1 MIPLEQITAELLEKR
16 VVFRG
21 LDTFG
26 QNTKAARLRKRNHAT
41 EKLATLVVLIEKTP
55 VDFHDIARQPLQVTE
70 ICMAGAKIIEP
81 QFDAKILQADKRVSN
96 GVRLFEQQTFR
107 QLENEPL
114 RRKTGIAE
122 NAGHRRDK
130 RRLAQIKR

>member
-1 MIPLEQITAELLEKR
+1 MAE
-16 VVFRG
+16 V
-21 LDTFG
+21 
-26 QNTKAARLRKRNHAT
+26 T
-41 EKLATLVVLIEKTP
+41 EKLATLVVLLEEAP
-55 VDFHDIARQPLQVTE
+55 VDFHDVARQSLQVTE

-81 QFDAKILQADKRVSN
+81 QLDTKILQAEKCVSN

-107 QLENEPL
+107 QFENEPL

-130 RRLAQIKR
+130 GRLAQIKR